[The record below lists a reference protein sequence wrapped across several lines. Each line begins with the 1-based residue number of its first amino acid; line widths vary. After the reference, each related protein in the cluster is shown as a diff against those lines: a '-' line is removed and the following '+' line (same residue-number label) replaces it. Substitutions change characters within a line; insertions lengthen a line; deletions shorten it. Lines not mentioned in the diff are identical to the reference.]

1 MRETTVGL
9 MMLRAKELGL
19 SIEEMFLITEGE
31 LVDMIIERSN
41 DSYEYPLQATMA
53 DIEALMR

>member
-19 SIEEMFLITEGE
+19 SIEEMFLVTEGE

-41 DSYEYPLQATMA
+41 DSYEYPLKPTLA
-53 DIEALMR
+53 DFESFAR